1 MEEKEI
7 KKIFSKNL
15 AFWLNER
22 NKTQADLYKQIKVS
36 SATAS
41 DWCTEK
47 IIPRVDKSVV
57 IAEWLNIEFSDLL
70 EDKKR
75 NRSAEKDSFR
85 LSDLEKEVIQK
96 FRLLTDK
103 KRKMFL
109 RSLEITEKM
118 QENEKMA

>member
-1 MEEKEI
+1 ML
-7 KKIFSKNL
+7 F
-15 AFWLNER
+15 
-22 NKTQADLYKQIKVS
+22 
-36 SATAS
+36 
-41 DWCTEK
+41 
-47 IIPRVDKSVV
+47 
-57 IAEWLNIEFSDLL
+57 
-70 EDKKR
+70 
-75 NRSAEKDSFR
+75 RSAEKDSFR